1 MAEVQLVQ
9 PNVPVPSKE
18 QVEGLAQWTR
28 NVNPPLED
36 VSADALWGANVV
48 GKRVVGI
55 TAPVAA
61 KLLEMLKLKQSL
73 GVIQ

>member
-9 PNVPVPSKE
+9 PNAP
-18 QVEGLAQWTR
+18 AQ
-28 NVNPPLED
+28 E
-36 VSADALWGANVV
+36 VV
-48 GKRVVGI
+48 GV
-55 TAPVAA
+55 TAPIAA

>member
-9 PNVPVPSKE
+9 PNIP
-18 QVEGLAQWTR
+18 AQ
-28 NVNPPLED
+28 
-36 VSADALWGANVV
+36 G
-48 GKRVVGI
+48 VVGI

-73 GVIQ
+73 GVLQ

>member
-9 PNVPVPSKE
+9 PNVS
-18 QVEGLAQWTR
+18 AQ
-28 NVNPPLED
+28 
-36 VSADALWGANVV
+36 GVV
-48 GKRVVGI
+48 VV

-73 GVIQ
+73 GVLQ